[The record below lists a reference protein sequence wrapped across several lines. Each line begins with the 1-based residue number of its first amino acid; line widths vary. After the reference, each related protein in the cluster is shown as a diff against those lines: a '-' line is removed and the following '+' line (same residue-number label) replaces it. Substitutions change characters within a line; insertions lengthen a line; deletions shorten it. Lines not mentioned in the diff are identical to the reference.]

1 MAFAVIIIILLAVLA
16 LIGTIF
22 AAKDTE
28 VSYSKNTKG
37 NISRLTSIYAVV
49 IILSI
54 LVIGAYI
61 FIK

>member
-16 LIGTIF
+16 FIGTIY

-28 VSYSKNTKG
+28 VSYTKNTKG

>member
-1 MAFAVIIIILLAVLA
+1 MAFAVIIIILLAILA
-16 LIGTIF
+16 LIGTIY

-37 NISRLTSIYAVV
+37 NISRLTMIYAVV

-54 LVIGAYI
+54 AVIGVYI